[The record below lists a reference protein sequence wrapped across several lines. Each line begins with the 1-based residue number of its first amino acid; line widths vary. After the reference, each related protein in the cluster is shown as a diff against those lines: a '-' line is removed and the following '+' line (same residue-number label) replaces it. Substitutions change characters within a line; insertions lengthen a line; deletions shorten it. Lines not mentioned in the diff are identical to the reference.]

1 MDFVVPP
8 IEPEGQ
14 EFPTLGGQVCA
25 FLEERAC
32 YGPGDLKGKT
42 LELDPDRVAIIYRA
56 YEVWPMGHNRAGRR
70 RWKRIAVSVR
80 KGFAKT
86 ELMALIAYAELHPE
100 SPVRFDG
107 FNRDGGLKQGRPVFD
122 PYIPMLANAK
132 LQVNELAFGALK
144 YICEEGPDADL
155 FDSSLER
162 IIRLDVR
169 GRADGKAVP
178 LANAPDSNDG
188 GRTTF
193 QGFDETH
200 RLYLPSERAAVTT
213 MEANLGKR
221 VAQDPWSMSTTTAG
235 EPGQN
240 SVAET
245 DHFEAEAMAR
255 GEIKRPRMF
264 YFHRQ
269 ASDDWDMDKFEDR
282 VEAIREASGPELAA
296 RTDLEDLASQWDI
309 PNADKPY
316 LERVWTN
323 RWTQQG
329 LQAFNLGLWKTL
341 ARPQLS
347 IPRGAYVT
355 VGFDGARFRDATALV
370 MTDVKTGLQQ
380 LEFLAEQPLNVE
392 DWEVDEAALTAKW
405 NYLRRNYKVLL
416 CYGDPAW
423 FSATLGAWSAKAGV
437 SLITKRPIVQE
448 FWTNKQDRIV
458 KSLLGYESAINS
470 GVVTYSDVDYSTG
483 ETTKHGDLTRHV
495 GNAGKK
501 LLNIVDLQTGKRKW
515 ILGKLHK
522 DRKFDGAMAGVLSWD
537 ARMEV
542 LPLLPKSKKRVI
554 TRIR

>member
-1 MDFVVPP
+1 MDLIVPP
-8 IEPEGQ
+8 IEQ
-14 EFPTLGGQVCA
+14 ELYPTLGGQICD

-32 YGPGDLKGKT
+32 FGPGDLKGKP
-42 LELDPDRVAIIYRA
+42 LVLDEDRRFIIHRA
-56 YEVWPMGHNRAGRR
+56 YEVWPQGHPREGRR

-86 ELMALIAYAELHPE
+86 ELMALIAYVELHPE
-100 SPVRFDG
+100 SPVRWDG
-107 FNRDGGLKQGRPVFD
+107 WDAYGEPVGRPVVD

-132 LQVNELAFGALK
+132 LQVNELAYGALK

-155 FDSSLER
+155 FDASLDR
-162 IIRLDVR
+162 VIRFNAA
-169 GRADGKAVP
+169 GRPDGKAVP

-200 RLYLPSERAAVTT
+200 RLYLPSERQAVTT

-245 DHFEAEAMAR
+245 DHFEAEAMMR
-255 GEIKRPRMF
+255 GDIKRPRMF

-269 ASDDWDMDKFEDR
+269 ASDDWDMNKFEDR

-329 LQAFNLGLWKTL
+329 MQAFNLGLWKKL
-341 ARPQLS
+341 ARPEKQ
-347 IPRGAYVT
+347 IPSGAFVA
-355 VGFDGARFRDATALV
+355 VGMDGARFRDSTALV
-370 MTDVKTGLQQ
+370 MTDMRTGLQQ
-380 LEFLAEQPLNVE
+380 LEFLAEKPLDAE
-392 DWEVDEAALTAKW
+392 DWEVDEVALTAKW
-405 NYLRRNYKVLL
+405 NYLRRRYKVMLF
-416 CYGDPAW
+416 YGDPAYW
-423 FSATLGAWSAKAGV
+423 TSTLGSWSEKAGD
-437 SLITKRPIVQE
+437 SPQTKRPIVQE
-448 FWTNKQDRIV
+448 FWTNKQDRMVKALLAYEDAIV
-458 KSLLGYESAINS
+458 S
-470 GVVTYSDVDYSTG
+470 GKVTYSDIDMNADQVK
-483 ETTKHGDLTRHV
+483 EHGDLTRHI
-495 GNAGKK
+495 GNAGKVF
-501 LLNIVDLQTGKRKW
+501 LNRVDLQTGKKLW

-522 DRKFDGAMAGVLSWD
+522 DRKFDACMAAVLSWQ
-537 ARMEV
+537 ARMDA
-542 LPLLPKSKKRVI
+542 LKYLPKKKTGTVVKVRG
-554 TRIR
+554 